1 MILVDT
7 SAWIEFDR
15 GINSTVGKRVA
26 ELITVGEGIAVTEP
40 VLMEVLIGARNASR
54 EADLRELLRNYEFL
68 PFDCV
73 ADFDSA
79 IQIYRKCRG
88 AGVTPSGPVDCMI
101 AAVARRF
108 GVTIL
113 SHDADLVRI
122 AKVVGLQVDTAS
134 IEID

>member
-26 ELITVGEGIAVTEP
+26 ELIAVGEGIAVTEP

-54 EADLRELLRNYEFL
+54 AADLRDLLRNYEFL

-79 IQIYRKCRG
+79 AQIYRKCRS

-101 AAVARRF
+101 AAVALRF
-108 GVTIL
+108 GVSIL